1 MILLFISKIICC
13 VFFYKY
19 YLFLNKLRFYEKR
32 KWKEEIILLGE
43 KYYNRNLNIVIN
55 IIFHSFHIAFLR
67 VNVNEFF
74 FIYALQNYNYM
85 FIYYY
90 LRCEMFFTFK

>member
-32 KWKEEIILLGE
+32 KWKEEIILLE
-43 KYYNRNLNIVIN
+43 KN
-55 IIFHSFHIAFLR
+55 III
-67 VNVNEFF
+67 E
-74 FIYALQNYNYM
+74 
-85 FIYYY
+85 
-90 LRCEMFFTFK
+90 T